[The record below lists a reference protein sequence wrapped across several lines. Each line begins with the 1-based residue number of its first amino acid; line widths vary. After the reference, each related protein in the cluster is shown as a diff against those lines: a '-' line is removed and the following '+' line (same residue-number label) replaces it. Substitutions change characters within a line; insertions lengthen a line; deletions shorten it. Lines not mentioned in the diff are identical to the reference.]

1 MCVCTTLS
9 LACPALQYFST
20 LPYKWHNS
28 RRKVTEHKICILIS
42 STTFVCTISRSKKN
56 WATYQNCIGLLIN
69 YPVFLSDFN
78 RTWVFATDF
87 WKILKYQI
95 SWKSIWWEPSYS
107 MRMDGWMDTHT
118 HTHMKLIVA
127 FWNFANT
134 PNTWKQI
141 TLCNV
146 RNNVPYYGRAFI
158 ISE

>member
-1 MCVCTTLS
+1 MFVALVIQLAMCVCTTLS

-95 SWKSIWWEPSYS
+95 SWKIHLVGAELFHE
-107 MRMDGWMDTHT
+107 DGRVDGHTHT
-118 HTHMKLIVA
+118 HTHE
-127 FWNFANT
+127 ANSCILEFCEYT
-134 PNTWKQI
+134 
-141 TLCNV
+141 
-146 RNNVPYYGRAFI
+146 
-158 ISE
+158 